1 MAVIKTKSISIERN
15 NYDYVQAYAETQSS
29 NSVIVEELVQSYVL
43 IAQNMGITPASL
55 IQQIENGIMSPIML
69 AAQLNSVRP
78 RNALIGVAPTQD
90 TPIFIAREIET

>member
-1 MAVIKTKSISIERN
+1 
-15 NYDYVQAYAETQSS
+15 
-29 NSVIVEELVQSYVL
+29 
-43 IAQNMGITPASL
+43 MGITPASL

-90 TPIFIAREIET
+90 IPIFIAREIET